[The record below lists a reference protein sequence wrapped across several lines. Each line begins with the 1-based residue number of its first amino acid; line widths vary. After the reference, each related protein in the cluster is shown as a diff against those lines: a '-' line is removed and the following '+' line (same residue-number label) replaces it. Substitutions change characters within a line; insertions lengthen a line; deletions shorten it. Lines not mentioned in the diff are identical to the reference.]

1 LCINVLAIALL
12 IPVNAPA
19 QSDRHNRAHF
29 DFGAQAIGV
38 VTHVSPAIH
47 GRDLT
52 EGYLVQPMVMGM
64 ASFWGDALEVKG
76 SLDFEGV
83 TMKRGELN
91 AGIHGEGY
99 IDRRHPHTYLHELVI
114 TAQRRSGDNGA
125 SLTLGKGFAPFG
137 TDDPMARPFEKY
149 PINHHLAQV
158 LERIVATGAFRTRRL
173 IFEAGLFNG
182 DEPESP
188 GDVPNRNRY
197 WDSWSGRITFVPFP
211 QGEFQTSYARVRSPE
226 NARGGGADQRK
237 QSASMRLEDAQHS
250 GYGLLEWARSTN
262 YAGSSP
268 GFAFTSL
275 LAETWARFGVLSGAL
290 RFERTDRPDE
300 ERLVDEFRTA
310 LPATDLTISGRSRW
324 TIITA
329 RIAATLP
336 TPKSI
341 ALEPFAEAARIRFR
355 PTLTPSGFDPAQ
367 FYGSDRMWSFSIGA
381 KLAVGM
387 RHLRMGRYGV
397 AATQMR
403 DMKMGGTE
411 MDERHR
417 H

>member
-1 LCINVLAIALL
+1 VIALL
-12 IPVNAPA
+12 IPVNARA
-19 QSDRHNRAHF
+19 QSDQPSPARV

-38 VTHVSPAIH
+38 VTHESPAIH

-52 EGYLVQPMVMGM
+52 EGYLTQPMVMGR

-91 AGIHGEGY
+91 AGMHGEGY

-158 LERIVATGAFRTRRL
+158 LERVVATGAFRTRRL

-197 WDSWSGRITFVPFP
+197 WDSWSGRITFVAFP
-211 QGEFQTSYARVRSPE
+211 QGEIQTSYARVRSPE

-237 QSASMRLEDAQHS
+237 QSASMRLEDAQRS

-262 YAGSSP
+262 YVGSSR

-300 ERLVDEFRTA
+300 ERLVDEFRTP
-310 LPATDLTISGRSRW
+310 LPAADLSIIGRSRW

-329 RIAATLP
+329 RVAASFPTVKTLA
-336 TPKSI
+336 I
-341 ALEPFAEAARIRFR
+341 EPFAEVARIRFSPTIR
-355 PTLTPSGFDPAQ
+355 PAGFDPAQ
-367 FYGSDRMWSFSIGA
+367 FYGSERIWSLSVGA
-381 KLAVGM
+381 KLAFGM
-387 RHLRMGRYGV
+387 RHMRMGRYGV
-397 AATQMR
+397 ATTEPR
-403 DMKMGGTE
+403 GMKMSGTK